1 MTTDTDL
8 KIAAA
13 IERVRTEIA
22 NLRAD
27 MERLRADM
35 EKRFNEQTQW
45 IITWAT
51 VLVIGAVGVLIRFG

>member
-27 MERLRADM
+27 MERRINHHTLWLAGLVVAA
-35 EKRFNEQTQW
+35 TG
-45 IITWAT
+45 II
-51 VLVIGAVGVLIRFG
+51 VGSR

>member
-35 EKRFNEQTQW
+35 ERRINHHTLW
-45 IITWAT
+45 LAGLVVAATGII
-51 VLVIGAVGVLIRFG
+51 IGSR